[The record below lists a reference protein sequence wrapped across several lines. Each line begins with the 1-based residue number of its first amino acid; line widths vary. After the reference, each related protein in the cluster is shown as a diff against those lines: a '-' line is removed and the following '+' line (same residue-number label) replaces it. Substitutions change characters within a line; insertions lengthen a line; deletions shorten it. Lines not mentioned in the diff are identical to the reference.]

1 MGRLFW
7 LLLLLLLFFLLLL
20 LLFLLL
26 VVSVVAVF
34 LLLIAVV
41 VVVGCSGPL
50 LPKIVKLLFK
60 TVVRY
65 YCRISCNI
73 CCIRVNSESCWICS
87 PPGQEIDLE
96 CHCFSVE
103 RTGSKTVSN
112 IGKSKVFSKKWGTGV
127 FFCIK
132 NDPGMLGE
140 FPRNCQRC

>member
-7 LLLLLLLFFLLLL
+7 LLLLLMLFFLLLL

-26 VVSVVAVF
+26 VVVSVVAVF
-34 LLLIAVV
+34 LLLLIAVV

-73 CCIRVNSESCWICS
+73 CCIRVN
-87 PPGQEIDLE
+87 
-96 CHCFSVE
+96 
-103 RTGSKTVSN
+103 
-112 IGKSKVFSKKWGTGV
+112 
-127 FFCIK
+127 
-132 NDPGMLGE
+132 
-140 FPRNCQRC
+140 

>member
-1 MGRLFW
+1 MVAALADAVFSSSSSSSSS
-7 LLLLLLLFFLLLL
+7 
-20 LLFLLL
+20 
-26 VVSVVAVF
+26 VVASVVAVF
-34 LLLIAVV
+34 LLLLIAVV

-60 TVVRY
+60 TVGRY

-87 PPGQEIDLE
+87 QVRRLILNVIASRWSGLG
-96 CHCFSVE
+96 
-103 RTGSKTVSN
+103 R
-112 IGKSKVFSKKWGTGV
+112 TGV